1 MVIGQAE
8 TYRCGALKLMGI
20 KTEWILGTISNLATE
35 SPHRMANISPLNQA
49 EFNQRSRIIIIV
61 ME

>member
-35 SPHRMANISPLNQA
+35 SPHRMVNISPLNQA
-49 EFNQRSRIIIIV
+49 EFNQ
-61 ME
+61 